1 MDLNPFSRSILPRLR
16 VKMKEPTGKVRV
28 EMNTRSPVPPCPLR
42 QGETTS
48 RTSSPTSSS
57 LWMSECIISH
67 LWVDLLLFSITYL
80 PCSSWPRLRT
90 RRFDP
95 EHLAV
100 WHRTGRRRGGHA
112 AEWQRSLL
120 PGTTGAFRGQS
131 SPEVMPGGHVYT
143 RL

>member
-1 MDLNPFSRSILPRLR
+1 MQAHKYILSNFCATFLENKQLFTSKHFYILVTIMDLNPFSRSILPRLR

-100 WHRTGRRRGGHA
+100 
-112 AEWQRSLL
+112 
-120 PGTTGAFRGQS
+120 
-131 SPEVMPGGHVYT
+131 
-143 RL
+143 